1 MSNKNMLFFANGINY
16 SLDEKVLDSIQ
27 NLQISSI
34 GIFVGVIFSILLSY
48 LIRFTYIKYGMSISN
63 KKNFADIF
71 APLTITT
78 YFIITVV
85 KSSLALSLG
94 LVGAL
99 SIVRFRAAIK
109 EPEELIY
116 LFMCIAIGL
125 GLGADQLLPTIV
137 ITLSISTFIFLR
149 QKLIRKNN
157 NQFFS
162 LLISYPKS
170 SNDEFDKVID
180 VIQKYSFKINLQ
192 RYSDDNENIEASLLL
207 NIYNFEEMRKLQ
219 KLLSNKFPSLRFDFV
234 DNESF

>member
-1 MSNKNMLFFANGINY
+1 MDFFANSRNY
-16 SLDEKVLDSIQ
+16 SIDEKLFDSFQ

-34 GIFVGVIFSILLSY
+34 SILVGIIFSLLLSY
-48 LIRFTYIKYGMSISN
+48 LIRFIYIRYGMSISN
-63 KKNFADIF
+63 KRNFAEIF

-116 LFMCIAIGL
+116 LFICIAIGL

-137 ITLSISTFIFLR
+137 VTFSISLFVFLR
-149 QKLIRKNN
+149 QKLTSKNK
-157 NQFFS
+157 NQLLS
-162 LLISYPKS
+162 LLISYPKNS
-170 SNDEFDKVID
+170 EDDFDKVID
-180 VIQKYSFKINLQ
+180 VVQKHTNRINLQ

-207 NIYNFEEMRKLQ
+207 DIYNFEDMKKLQ

>member
-1 MSNKNMLFFANGINY
+1 MVFFANSINN
-16 SLDEKVLDSIQ
+16 SVDEKLFDSIQ

-34 GIFVGVIFSILLSY
+34 SILVGIIFSLLLSY
-48 LIRFTYIKYGMSISN
+48 LIRLIYIRYGMSISN
-63 KKNFADIF
+63 KRNFAEIF

-78 YFIITVV
+78 YFIISVV

-116 LFMCIAIGL
+116 LFICIAIGL
-125 GLGADQLLPTIV
+125 GLGADQILPTILV
-137 ITLSISTFIFLR
+137 TFSMSLFVFLR
-149 QKLIRKNN
+149 HKLTSKNK
-157 NQFFS
+157 NQLFS
-162 LLISYPKS
+162 LLISQPKNS
-170 SNDEFDKVID
+170 EDDFHKVID
-180 VIQKYSFKINLQ
+180 VLQKHTKRINLQ

-207 NIYNFEEMRKLQ
+207 DIYNFEDMKKIQ

>member
-1 MSNKNMLFFANGINY
+1 MIFFANSVNY

-27 NLQISSI
+27 NLKISSI
-34 GIFVGVIFSILLSY
+34 GIFFGVLFSILLSY
-48 LIRFTYIKYGMSISN
+48 LIRFIYIRYGMSISN
-63 KKNFADIF
+63 KRNFADIF

-85 KSSLALSLG
+85 NSSLALSLG

-116 LFMCIAIGL
+116 LFICIAIGL
-125 GLGADQLLPTIV
+125 GLGADQLLPTII
-137 ITLSISTFIFLR
+137 ITLSISLFVFFR
-149 QKLIRKNN
+149 QKLTSKNN
-157 NQFFS
+157 NQLFS

-170 SNDEFDKVID
+170 VNDDFDKVID
-180 VIQKYSFKINLQ
+180 IIQKYSFKTNLQ

-207 NIYNFEEMRKLQ
+207 DIKNFEDMKKLQ

>member
-1 MSNKNMLFFANGINY
+1 MIFFANSVNY

-27 NLQISSI
+27 NLKISSI
-34 GIFVGVIFSILLSY
+34 GIFFGVLFSILLSY
-48 LIRFTYIKYGMSISN
+48 LIRFIYIRYGMSISN
-63 KKNFADIF
+63 KRNFADIF

-116 LFMCIAIGL
+116 LFICIAIGL
-125 GLGADQLLPTIV
+125 GLGADQLLPTII
-137 ITLSISTFIFLR
+137 ITLSISLFVFFR
-149 QKLIRKNN
+149 QKLTSKNN
-157 NQFFS
+157 NQLFS

-170 SNDEFDKVID
+170 VNDDFDKVID
-180 VIQKYSFKINLQ
+180 IIQKYSFKTNLQ

-207 NIYNFEEMRKLQ
+207 DIKNFEDMKKLQ

>member
-1 MSNKNMLFFANGINY
+1 MVFFANLTNY
-16 SLDEKVLDSIQ
+16 SVDEKVYDSIQ
-27 NLQISSI
+27 NLKISSI
-34 GIFVGVIFSILLSY
+34 NILVGIIFSILLSY
-48 LIRFTYIKYGMSISN
+48 LIRYIYIRYGMSISN

-116 LFMCIAIGL
+116 LFLCIAIGL
-125 GLGADQLLPTIV
+125 GLGADQLLQTIIV
-137 ITLSISTFIFLR
+137 TSSISLFVFLR
-149 QKLIRKNN
+149 QRLTRKNK
-157 NQFFS
+157 NQLFS
-162 LLISYPKS
+162 LLISYPK
-170 SNDEFDKVID
+170 NCEDDFDKVID
-180 VIQKYSFKINLQ
+180 VVQKYSYRTNLQ
-192 RYSDDNENIEASLLL
+192 RYSDDNENIEVSLLL
-207 NIYNFEEMRKLQ
+207 DIFSFEDMKKLQ